1 VPTPRRWC
9 SAHVLG
15 EIAPQL
21 RRWVVKYA
29 FAIIGAAKAHGN
41 AGQEA
46 ARQSLGDELSQL
58 GLSDRSEMSN
68 GSVWGLDVIVDAW
81 LVGPINRPR
90 LEQAP
95 LSAVR
100 VEGASLSGR

>member
-1 VPTPRRWC
+1 MP
-9 SAHVLG
+9 
-15 EIAPQL
+15 
-21 RRWVVKYA
+21 
-29 FAIIGAAKAHGN
+29 
-41 AGQEA
+41 
-46 ARQSLGDELSQL
+46 
-58 GLSDRSEMSN
+58 N

-100 VEGASLSGR
+100 VEGAPLSGR

>member
-1 VPTPRRWC
+1 VTWRRRPPSHRMPTPTRWC
-9 SAHVLG
+9 SAHAS
-15 EIAPQL
+15 EKSL
-21 RRWVVKYA
+21 R
-29 FAIIGAAKAHGN
+29 IGAAKSHGN

-46 ARQSLGDELSQL
+46 ARQSLGDQLSQL
-58 GLSDRSEMSN
+58 GPSDRSEMPN

-100 VEGASLSGR
+100 VEGAPLSGR